1 MHLPVKT
8 AMEKKQTR
16 ERERYMRL
24 IARVR
29 VASRQKK
36 FLQDPLLL
44 IVMSTHGVYT

>member
-1 MHLPVKT
+1 METVRVHVAVKT

-29 VASRQKK
+29 VASRQKSSYRS
-36 FLQDPLLL
+36 L
-44 IVMSTHGVYT
+44 